1 VIPHLSVLLGFL
13 AGAGSSALAMNLSGG
28 PDTPTPGAA
37 SAGASIPSASADTE
51 GIDLELVARARKGE
65 TGAFES
71 LFRRHHRAV
80 YRTLLGITGRPEDAE
95 DAVQTAFLK
104 AFQHLDQFQGASRFC
119 TWLTRIA
126 INEGLGRLRQHG
138 RLESLEVEDE
148 DGEFMPRNVRAW
160 DDDPEALRSRAQARE
175 LVERE
180 ILKLPAKYRVAVMLR
195 DIQQLSAEEAAQI
208 LGLGVPTLKTHL
220 LRGRLRLREALAPH
234 FAPRRPAAPAAPPAP
249 APRGGAR

>member
-1 VIPHLSVLLGFL
+1 V
-13 AGAGSSALAMNLSGG
+13 NLSGD
-28 PDTPTPGAA
+28 PDTPTGVVDAA
-37 SAGASIPSASADTE
+37 LTSIPSASADTE
-51 GIDLELVARARKGE
+51 GVDLDLVTRARKGE
-65 TGAFES
+65 TAAFET

-104 AFQHLDQFQGASRFC
+104 AFQHLDQFQGASRFS

-148 DGEFMPRNVRAW
+148 EGEFMPRNVRAW
-160 DDDPEALRSRAQARE
+160 DDDPEVLRSRAQAKE

-180 ILKLPAKYRVAVMLR
+180 ILKLPAKYRLAVILR

-220 LRGRLRLREALAPH
+220 LRGRLQLREALAPH
-234 FAPRRPAAPAAPPAP
+234 FAPRRAPAP
-249 APRGGAR
+249 APEGRTR

>member
-1 VIPHLSVLLGFL
+1 MPDRPTGVAE
-13 AGAGSSALAMNLSGG
+13 AG
-28 PDTPTPGAA
+28 
-37 SAGASIPSASADTE
+37 GASIPSASPDME
-51 GIDLELVARARKGE
+51 GIDLDLVARARQGE
-65 TGAFES
+65 TDAFET

-104 AFQHLDQFQGASRFC
+104 AFQHLDQFQGASRFS

-148 DGEFMPRNVRAW
+148 EGEFMPRNVRAW
-160 DDDPEALRSRAQARE
+160 DDDPELLRSRAQARD
-175 LVERE
+175 LVEKE
-180 ILKLPAKYRVAVMLR
+180 ILKLPPKYRVAVILR
-195 DIQQLSAEEAAQI
+195 DIQQLTAEEAAQL

-220 LRGRLRLREALAPH
+220 LRGRLQLREALAPH
-234 FAPRRPAAPAAPPAP
+234 FAPRRAP
-249 APRGGAR
+249 APGPSGGMR